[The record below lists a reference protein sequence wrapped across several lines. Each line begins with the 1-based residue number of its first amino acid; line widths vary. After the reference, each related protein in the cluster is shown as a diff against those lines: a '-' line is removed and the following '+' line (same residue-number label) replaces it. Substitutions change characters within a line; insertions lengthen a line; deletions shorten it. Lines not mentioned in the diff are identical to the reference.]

1 VERFA
6 ARHHIPLT
14 PSHPLCVLGSGAID
28 GHLVTLALPRT
39 FMNDS
44 GRAVAALL
52 SGRAGTPA
60 TMVVVYDDMDLPLG
74 RLRLR
79 FGGHDGG
86 HQGVRSIIA
95 AVQSDQFC
103 RLRLGIGR
111 PVSGEEASEY
121 VLAPVPSAE
130 RPAVDEM
137 TAVAVDAIRRVILE
151 GFEAA
156 MNRYNQRPSE

>member
-6 ARHHIPLT
+6 ARHHIPLA
-14 PSHPLCVLGSGAID
+14 PSHPLCMFGAGAID
-28 GHLVTLALPRT
+28 GRPVTLALPRT

-52 SGRAGTPA
+52 SGGAGTTA

-79 FGGHDGG
+79 FGGQDGG

-111 PVSGEEASEY
+111 PAAGEEAAEY

-130 RPAVDEM
+130 RPAVEDM
-137 TAVAVDAIRRVILE
+137 TALAVDAIRGVILE
-151 GFEAA
+151 GFETA
-156 MNRYNQRPSE
+156 MNRYNQRPSG